1 MSDFGT
7 PSNSG
12 GDAFNWKRPHFIPNP
27 LLRYGLLAVAVVYLM
42 YAFGTLEIDLQRV
55 VRGIPRAAQIFSGAF
70 PPDFTARGS
79 LIVTGFIESIQI
91 TLLATAVGVLLSIP
105 FGFMAARNITI
116 LPVYWLGRGI
126 VIVARSLHPVVL
138 GVLFVKA
145 VGFGAFAG
153 ILTLIVYTLGF
164 VGKLIAEAVEEI
176 KYGQIEAIRSTGA
189 GYFTILIYAVFPQI
203 MPRLIGLTMYQL
215 DINLRA
221 STVIG
226 LVGAGGIGST
236 LNSAFGRYDYGTA
249 SAILLVMIAII
260 LVAETISGK
269 LRRFTK

>member
-1 MSDFGT
+1 MSSSSQA
-7 PSNSG
+7 PSPE
-12 GDAFNWKRPHFIPNP
+12 AHFTWRRPHFIENP
-27 LLRYGLLAVAVVYLM
+27 FLRFGLFIGIAVYLV
-42 YAFGTLEIDLQRV
+42 YAFSTLQIDPARV
-55 VRGIPRAAQIFSGAF
+55 MRGIPRAIQIFSGAF

-79 LIVTGFIESIQI
+79 LIVSGFIESIQI
-91 TLLATAVGVLLSIP
+91 TLLATAAGVLISIP
-105 FGFMAARNITI
+105 FAFAAARNISI
-116 LPVYWLGRGI
+116 LPLYGLGRGI
-126 VIVARSLHPVVL
+126 IIVARSLHPVVL

-153 ILTLIVYTLGF
+153 VLTLIIYTLGF
-164 VGKLIAEAVEEI
+164 VGKLLAEAVEEI
-176 KYGQIEAIRSTGA
+176 KYGQIEALKSTGA

-221 STVIG
+221 SAVIG
-226 LVGAGGIGST
+226 LVGAGGIGNT

-249 SAILLVMIAII
+249 SAILLVMIGII
-260 LVAETISGK
+260 LIAETVSGK

>member
-1 MSDFGT
+1 MSDT
-7 PSNSG
+7 SSAVSSG
-12 GDAFNWKRPHFIPNP
+12 SRYLWRKPHFIANHWLRSGLVVVFVLY
-27 LLRYGLLAVAVVYLM
+27 LL
-42 YAFGTLEIDLQRV
+42 YAFGTLEFDLDRM
-55 VRGIPRAAQIFSGAF
+55 VRGLPRAGQIFSSAI

-79 LIVTGFIESIQI
+79 LIVSGFIESIQI
-91 TLLATAVGVLLSIP
+91 TLLATTVGVLLSIP
-105 FGFMAARNITI
+105 FGFAAARNITI
-116 LPVYWLGRGI
+116 LPVYGLGRAI
-126 VIVARSLHPVVL
+126 IIIARSLHPVVL

-153 ILTLIVYTLGF
+153 ILTLVIYTLGF

-189 GYFTILIYAVFPQI
+189 GYFTTLIYAVFPQI

-221 STVIG
+221 STIIG
-226 LVGAGGIGST
+226 LVGAGGIGNT